1 MEKVIEKKYILTDE
15 TVETFGHVLH
25 RIKAI
30 KSFGYLNKVE
40 KGQLGGWVE
49 KEDNLSQQG
58 NCWIFDNAIACGNSK
73 VRNNAEIRDRAVIE
87 DNAII

>member
-1 MEKVIEKKYILTDE
+1 MLNVKLTLRINNMEKVIEKKYILTDE

-30 KSFGYLNKVE
+30 KAFGYLNKVE

-49 KEDNLSQQG
+49 KEDN
-58 NCWIFDNAIACGNSK
+58 
-73 VRNNAEIRDRAVIE
+73 RERD
-87 DNAII
+87 